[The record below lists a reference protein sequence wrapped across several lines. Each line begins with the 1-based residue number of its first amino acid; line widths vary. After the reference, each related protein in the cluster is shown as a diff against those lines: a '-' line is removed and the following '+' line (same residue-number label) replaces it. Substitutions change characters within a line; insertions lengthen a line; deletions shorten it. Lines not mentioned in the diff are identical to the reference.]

1 MKKLIIKFSSSVIF
15 FVLIAAMALTMTAC
29 GGKDTVSQAST
40 PEVSSQSEAETVGKG
55 SKEFNFSVVD
65 KDGFEKKFTVKTDET
80 TVGAALQ
87 SYGLIKGE
95 DGDYGLYVKEVNGIT
110 ADYNVDGTY
119 WAFYIDGEYAMTG
132 VDATPIE
139 DGKVY
144 CFKAEKA

>member
-1 MKKLIIKFSSSVIF
+1 MKNRIIKFSSSVIF

-119 WAFYIDGEYAMTG
+119 WAFYIDGEYAQTG
-132 VDATPIE
+132 VDKTEITE
-139 DGKVY
+139 GGNYSFKV
-144 CFKAEKA
+144 EK